1 MKERPLSASSI
12 KTYLQCLLKYY
23 YRYEDKKPR
32 PGKSDPLAF
41 GIAIHEALEYMQKVV
56 LETGQPPDAA
66 LYDKVLGV
74 FMSSATENGLSDM
87 PAYSEGRT
95 LLLGR
100 LDNVDHE
107 EKVLGLELRF
117 HLTTP
122 AGTPF
127 TGSIDKLIELDE
139 ETAVIVDY
147 KTSRMALSQDEA
159 DSDIQLSM
167 YDLAV
172 SVMYPQY
179 KTIVCAFDYLRL
191 TEVVTHRSLEQRQL
205 FVKFLDAI
213 YDNIRNTNPEDVRAN
228 INTFCPWCECKDF
241 CPEYEKVVTD
251 PALVLPML
259 GELPEE
265 GFVAAW
271 DQISAAK
278 RAVDA
283 RQREFKAEAYE
294 RMKHKETIRGGGREL
309 YKTQSSRRNYDP
321 QTIFKLAGEHEFMK
335 MVSVGKTAVD
345 RFLKN
350 NPECSKE
357 AERTAS
363 FAFLSPFF
371 KTRKVKDDQ

>member
-1 MKERPLSASSI
+1 MRERPLSASSI

-87 PAYSEGRT
+87 PTYSEGRT

-100 LDNVDHE
+100 LDNVDPK

-117 HLTTP
+117 HLNTP

-127 TGSIDKLIELDE
+127 TGSIDKLIELDD
-139 ETAVIVDY
+139 ETAVIIDY

-172 SVMYPQY
+172 SMLHPQY

-191 TEVVTHRSLEQRQL
+191 AEVVTHRTPEQRQI
-205 FVKFLDAI
+205 FVEFLDAI
-213 YDNIRNTNPEDVRAN
+213 YSNIRNTNPEDVQAN

-241 CPEYEKVVTD
+241 CPGYREVVTD

-259 GELPEE
+259 GETTNED
-265 GFVAAW
+265 FVAAW

-278 RAVDA
+278 RIVDA

-294 RMKHKETIRGGGREL
+294 RMKQNETIRGGGREL
-309 YKTQSSRRNYDP
+309 YKTQSSRMSYDP
-321 QTIFKLAGEHEFMK
+321 QTIFEVAGEREFMK
-335 MVSVGKTAVD
+335 MASVGKTAVD

-350 NPECSKE
+350 NPEHSEE

-363 FAFLSPFF
+363 FSFLSPFF
-371 KTRKVKDDQ
+371 KTRKVK